1 MHGLRLQTKG
11 ICEWDSQL
19 LEQHI
24 GTRDLHHHTV
34 VKGVL
39 TALWESTEDVKGSE
53 ETGS

>member
-11 ICEWDSQL
+11 ICEWDRVSCQSS
-19 LEQHI
+19 
-24 GTRDLHHHTV
+24 RDRRDWHHHTV

-39 TALWESTEDVKGSE
+39 TALWESAKDIKASG